1 MNSLGTNIGDTMV
14 NIAVLVKQVPDTN
27 SKIQISG
34 DRVDLSSVKM
44 DISPYDEF
52 AVENALQH
60 KESGGGTV
68 TAITV
73 GSAGADKVLKGV
85 KALGVDN
92 IVRLDFDGYM
102 DSNGLQSVLAQEISS
117 GGYDV
122 VYCGKSAA
130 DTGAGSTGPGIAE
143 RLGWGSVSNI
153 IDISF
158 DGGLTVTSP
167 TEGGN
172 AIISVNLPAVVSCDK
187 GSTKVRK
194 SNVKGIMMAK
204 KAQVDVKSVTAP
216 ASSVTVVSQVMPP
229 AKPAG
234 KKFEGGQSA
243 QTVAQLLR
251 DEANII

>member
-1 MNSLGTNIGDTMV
+1 MV
-14 NIAVLVKQVPDTN
+14 DIAVLVKQVPDTN

-34 DRVDLSSVKM
+34 DRVDLSTVKM
-44 DISPYDEF
+44 DISPFDEF

-60 KESGGGTV
+60 KESVGGTV

-73 GSAGADKVLKGV
+73 GPAGADKVLKSV

-92 IVRLDFDGYM
+92 IIRLDCDNYM
-102 DSNGLQSVLAQEISS
+102 DSNGLQSTLAQEISS
-117 GGYDV
+117 GGYDI

-130 DTGAGSTGPGIAE
+130 DTGAGSTGPGLAE

-153 IDISF
+153 TDISF

-172 AIISVNLPAVVSCDK
+172 AIIAVTLPAVITCDK
-187 GSTKVRK
+187 GSIKVRK

-204 KAQVDVKSVTAP
+204 RAQVDVKPVTTP
-216 ASSVTVVSQVMPP
+216 ESSVSIVSHMMPP

-234 KKFEGGQSA
+234 KKFEGGDSA
-243 QTVAQLLR
+243 QTVVQLLR

>member
-1 MNSLGTNIGDTMV
+1 MNSLGVFVGDTMV

-34 DRVDLSSVKM
+34 DRVDLTTVKM

-73 GSAGADKVLKGV
+73 GPAGADKVLKGV

-92 IVRLDFDGYM
+92 IIRLDCDGYM
-102 DSNGLQSVLAQEISS
+102 DSNGLQSILAQEISA

-130 DTGAGSTGPGIAE
+130 DTGAGSTGPGLAE

-153 IDISF
+153 TEISF
-158 DGGLTVTSP
+158 ENGLTVTTPS
-167 TEGGN
+167 EGGN
-172 AIISVNLPAVVSCDK
+172 AVIGVGLPAVVSCDK

-204 KAQVDVKSVTAP
+204 RAQVEVKSVTAP
-216 ASSVTVVSQVMPP
+216 ASSVTIVSHVLPP

-234 KKFEGGQSA
+234 KKFEGGDSA

>member
-1 MNSLGTNIGDTMV
+1 MNSLGVFVGDTMV

-34 DRVDLSSVKM
+34 DRVDLSTVKM

-73 GSAGADKVLKGV
+73 GPAGADKVLKGV

-92 IVRLDFDGYM
+92 IIRLDCDGDM
-102 DSNGLQSVLAQEISS
+102 DSNGLQSILAQEISS

-130 DTGAGSTGPGIAE
+130 DTGSGSTGPGLAE

-153 IDISF
+153 TDISF
-158 DGGLTVTSP
+158 ENGLTVTSP
-167 TEGGN
+167 SEGGN
-172 AIISVNLPAVVSCDK
+172 AVIAVSLPAVVSCDK

-204 KAQVDVKSVTAP
+204 RAQVDVKSVTAP
-216 ASSVTVVSQVMPP
+216 ASSVTIVSQVLPP

-234 KKFEGGQSA
+234 KKFEGGESA